1 MAAPPKPHND
11 GIEPQFH
18 TDLIMIDGEP
28 IVRKPCSSHDGFMCK
43 QPELKSLDELW
54 KEQKSGAQ
62 PWTNSSGESM
72 LSSKVKESE
81 PEYPVLNKAIEVPSS
96 RVHLWTNSSE
106 SLSCYL
112 TAGLAVDPRSSVL
125 NPRPLKPEQFEIGLS
140 FTNSRPSAT
149 IKPILLETAPK
160 QDLKSKQ
167 RSREPEWNSSSSNS
181 NSSSTCCI
189 Q

>member
-1 MAAPPKPHND
+1 MAVPPKPHND
-11 GIEPQFH
+11 GTEPQFH
-18 TDLIMIDGEP
+18 TGLIMIDGKP
-28 IVRKPCSSHDGFMCK
+28 IDRKPCSSHDGLMFK
-43 QPELKSLDELW
+43 QPDLKSLNELW

-62 PWTNSSGESM
+62 PWTNSSGASM

-81 PEYPVLNKAIEVPSS
+81 PEYLVLNKATEVPSS

-112 TAGLAVDPRSSVL
+112 TAGLAVDPRSSVV

-140 FTNSRPSAT
+140 FTNSGPSAT
-149 IKPILLETAPK
+149 IKPILPETAPK

-167 RSREPEWNSSSSNS
+167 SSREPEWNSSSSKS